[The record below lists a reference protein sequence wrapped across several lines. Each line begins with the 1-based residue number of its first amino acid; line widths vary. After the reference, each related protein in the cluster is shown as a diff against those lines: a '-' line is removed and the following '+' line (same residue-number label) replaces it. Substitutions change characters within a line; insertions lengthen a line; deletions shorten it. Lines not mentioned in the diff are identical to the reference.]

1 MAKARGHRANKAN
14 DSFGTVNND
23 SLYRGKYRDE
33 VYKDEEDEADVEAQD
48 DADPVEKEA
57 ATQQDGAGNSF
68 VEQKKEASE
77 DHDYKK
83 RYDDLKRHYDEKV
96 NEFKSEIES
105 LRQTMTNHAA
115 EMPRG
120 VTPPRTMEELE
131 EFKERY
137 PDVFEVVQTVSSMQ
151 TETQVAK
158 LREELGSIKEREQ
171 ALEKKNAY
179 EQLLRLHPDFNE
191 IKTDQQ
197 FLSWLEEQPASIAEG
212 IYKNSTDVKWAARV
226 IDLYKADTGLTTTK
240 KKTKSASA
248 AEAVTKTPAREIKA
262 ETTDGKK
269 IWKASQIARMKP
281 HEFEKLE
288 SELDAARSEGR
299 IDFNS

>member
-33 VYKDEEDEADVEAQD
+33 VYKDEEDEANVEAQQET
-48 DADPVEKEA
+48 DPAEGQA
-57 ATQQDGAGNSF
+57 ATQDEDKGSSF
-68 VEQKKEASE
+68 VESKKETSE

-83 RYDDLKRHYDEKV
+83 RYDDLKRHYDSKV
-96 NEFKSEIES
+96 DEFKGEIET
-105 LRQTMTNHAA
+105 LRKTMTDRAA

-120 VTPPRTMEELE
+120 VTPPRTQEELD

-158 LREELGSIKEREQ
+158 LREELGTIKEREKE
-171 ALEKKNAY
+171 LEKQKAY
-179 EQLLRLHPDFNE
+179 EQLLNAHPDFND
-191 IKTDQQ
+191 IKADQQ
-197 FLSWLEEQPASIAEG
+197 FLTWLEEQPSSIADG
-212 IYKNSTDVKWAARV
+212 IYKNSTDAKWAARV

-240 KKTKSASA
+240 KKTKSSSA
-248 AEAVTKTPAREIKA
+248 AEAVTKTPAREVKA
-262 ETTDGKK
+262 ESTDGKRV
-269 IWKASQIARMKP
+269 WKASQIAKMKP

>member
-14 DSFGTVNND
+14 DSFGTVNNE
-23 SLYRGKYRDE
+23 SLYRGKYREE
-33 VYKDEEDEADVEAQD
+33 VYKDEDDDAEETVEAQE
-48 DADPVEKEA
+48 ADPQNEA
-57 ATQQDGAGNSF
+57 TPQNEANDSF
-68 VEQKKEASE
+68 VESKKEDS
-77 DHDYKK
+77 HDYKK

-96 NEFKSEIES
+96 NEFKGEIET
-105 LRQTMTNHAA
+105 LRKTMTERAA

-120 VTPPRTMEELE
+120 VTPPKTLEELE

-171 ALEKKNAY
+171 ELEKQKAY
-179 EQLLRLHPDFNE
+179 EELLRLQPDFNE
-191 IKTDQQ
+191 IKADEK
-197 FLSWLEEQPASIAEG
+197 FLAWLEEQPTSISDG
-212 IYKNSTDVKWAARV
+212 IYKNNKDARWAARV
-226 IDLYKADTGLTTTK
+226 VDLYKADTGLTK

-248 AEAVTKTPAREIKA
+248 AEAVTKAPVREVR
-262 ETTDGKK
+262 TDATGDKK
-269 IWKASQIARMKP
+269 IWKASEIGKLKP
-281 HEFEKLE
+281 WQFEKLE
-288 SELDAARSEGR
+288 SEIDAARSEGR

>member
-33 VYKDEEDEADVEAQD
+33 VYQDEEDEAGAEAQQ
-48 DADPVEKEA
+48 DADPAEGQA
-57 ATQQDGAGNSF
+57 ATQDKGSSF
-68 VEQKKEASE
+68 VESKKETSE

-83 RYDDLKRHYDEKV
+83 RYDDLKRHYDSKV
-96 NEFKSEIES
+96 DEFKGEIET
-105 LRQTMTNHAA
+105 LRKTMTDRAA
-115 EMPRG
+115 EMPQG
-120 VTPPRTMEELE
+120 VTPPRTQEELD

-158 LREELGSIKEREQ
+158 LREELGTIKEREKE
-171 ALEKKNAY
+171 LEKQKAY
-179 EQLLRLHPDFNE
+179 EQLLNAHPDFND
-191 IKTDQQ
+191 IKADQQ
-197 FLSWLEEQPASIAEG
+197 FLTWLEEQPSSIADG
-212 IYKNSTDVKWAARV
+212 IYKNSTDAKWAARV

-248 AEAVTKTPAREIKA
+248 AEAVTRTPAREIKA
-262 ETTDGKK
+262 ETADGKRV
-269 IWKASQIARMKP
+269 WKASQIAKMKA